1 MSEDKFLRIVLGT
14 IIFGLISVFWPQIMK
29 FLKKIG
35 YTRWR

>member
-1 MSEDKFLRIVLGT
+1 MNEDKFLRIVIGT
-14 IIFGLISVFWPQIMK
+14 ILLGLISVFWPQIKK